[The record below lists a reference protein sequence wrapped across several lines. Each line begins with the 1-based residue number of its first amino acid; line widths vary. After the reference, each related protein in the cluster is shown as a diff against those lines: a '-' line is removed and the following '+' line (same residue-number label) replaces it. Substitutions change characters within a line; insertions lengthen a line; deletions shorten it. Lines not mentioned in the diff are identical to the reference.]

1 MPSLSALFS
10 KSTLSVVP
18 LLLLASPMPPPPRL
32 SYAPI
37 AEAPVE
43 AVKAVQRPALGSPA
57 PEPHKPGVGDFPV
70 ESVLALEAPVG
81 EGQYVWNDEGAPDA
95 PLRIVVD
102 LRARL
107 LFAYRGGVEIGRS
120 SLIYGADNMPTPT
133 GIFPI
138 LQKDAK
144 HVSNLY
150 DAPMPYMLRLTNDG
164 ITIHASEVAIDVATH
179 GCIGIP
185 KAFAKTLFAN
195 AKLGDLVL
203 VTEQW
208 LPQVYVTPEPGKPF
222 PARIPAPYDRQA
234 IA

>member
-1 MPSLSALFS
+1 MPAIFS

-18 LLLLASPMPPPPRL
+18 LLLLTSPTPPPRL
-32 SYAPI
+32 SYSPMVDAP
-37 AEAPVE
+37 ALVS
-43 AVKAVQRPALGSPA
+43 KAVQPAAAVRPA
-57 PEPHKPGVGDFPV
+57 PEAPKPSVNDFPV
-70 ESVLALEAPVG
+70 RSVLALEQPVG
-81 EGQYVWNDEGAPDA
+81 EGQFAWNDQGAPDA
-95 PLRIVVD
+95 PLRIVID

-107 LFAYRGGVEIGRS
+107 LFAYRGGTEIGRS

-144 HVSNLY
+144 HISNLY

-185 KAFAKTLFAN
+185 KPFAKTLFAN

-203 VTEQW
+203 VTKQW

-234 IA
+234 VA

>member
-1 MPSLSALFS
+1 M
-10 KSTLSVVP
+10 
-18 LLLLASPMPPPPRL
+18 
-32 SYAPI
+32 
-37 AEAPVE
+37 
-43 AVKAVQRPALGSPA
+43 VQ
-57 PEPHKPGVGDFPV
+57 EPHKPGISDFPV
-70 ESVLALEAPVG
+70 RSVLALEEPVG
-81 EGQYVWNDEGAPDA
+81 EGQFAWNDEGAPDA

-107 LFAYRGGVEIGRS
+107 LFAYRDGVEIGRS
-120 SLIYGADNMPTPT
+120 SLIYGADNLPTPT

-144 HVSNLY
+144 HISNLY

-179 GCIGIP
+179 GCVGIP

-203 VTEQW
+203 VTKQW

-222 PARIPAPYDRQA
+222 PAHIPAPYNRQA
-234 IA
+234 TA